1 MKLSKYFRTILV
13 FLSIFLISS
22 CTEINLSN
30 AAKTADTNLSSP
42 QFVSGIQGIIQSNLR
57 SQYRQLPQ
65 SLDKASFY
73 QVQIVIADDYQ
84 SMTGKQSIRYY
95 NNENSDLKEFYLQL
109 YPNAFGSYLKIKNI
123 SIDGIGV
130 QPLYMW
136 HDTAVKLNF
145 PVPLKPG
152 GEAVIQLDFELKVP
166 TDFTFSYGLFVY
178 ADEILSLYQFIP
190 LVPVYE
196 QDGWR
201 VYEPN
206 TIGDLTYTDSSFFEV
221 TVDAPQSLVMAA
233 SGTRVFQEVKNGRRL
248 EVFQAGPVRDFYL
261 AGSPNFQATTR
272 KWQDVVITS
281 YAPKENQSSS
291 DQVLSFA
298 ENALKIFSEEF
309 GPYPYTELDLVS
321 APMHNAYGMEY
332 SGIATISIDLYDP
345 HGREGVRSNL
355 EFTAAH
361 EIAHQWFFNMIGS
374 NQVMEPWLDEGMAQ
388 FASRL
393 YFLNTGGEQ
402 AAYQSEQSFHQRW
415 MRIQSQPIPIGQPV
429 AAYNERDYSAIIY
442 GRAPLFILA
451 LQESMGMD
459 AFEKFLSAYYQKF
472 LWGNVSTLDFR
483 AEAEKACQC
492 SLEDQFNDWLYAK

>member
-1 MKLSKYFRTILV
+1 MKLNKYFRIILV
-13 FLSIFLISS
+13 FLPIALISS
-22 CTEINLSN
+22 CTGINFSN
-30 AAKTADTNLSSP
+30 TAKTADTNMSSSK
-42 QFVSGIQGIIQSNLR
+42 FVSGIQGIIQSNLR

-73 QVQIVIADDYQ
+73 QVQIVIADDYR
-84 SMTGKQSIRYY
+84 SMTGKQSIRYC
-95 NNENSDLKEFYLQL
+95 NNEGSDLNDFYLQL
-109 YPNAFGSYLKIKNI
+109 YPNAFGPFLKIKQA
-123 SIDGIGV
+123 SINGIAI
-130 QPLYMW
+130 QPLLKW
-136 HDTAVKLNF
+136 NDTAAKLDF
-145 PVPLKPG
+145 PTPLKPG
-152 GEAVIQLDFELKVP
+152 DEAFIQLDFELKVP
-166 TDFTFSYGLFVY
+166 GDFTFSYGLFVY

-190 LVPVYE
+190 IIPVFE
-196 QDGWR
+196 QGNWR

-206 TIGDLTYTDSSFFEV
+206 TIGDLTYTDAAFFEV

-248 EVFQAGPVRDFYL
+248 EIFQAGPVRDFYL

-281 YAPKENQSSS
+281 YAPSDVQSSS

-309 GPYPYTELDLVS
+309 GPYPYNELDVIS

-332 SGIATISIDLYDP
+332 SGIVSISIDLYDP
-345 HGREGVRSNL
+345 EGRDRSRTNL
-355 EFTAAH
+355 EFTTAH

-374 NQVMEPWLDEGMAQ
+374 DQVMEPWLDEGMAQ

-393 YFLNTGGEQ
+393 YFLRTGGEQ

-451 LQESMGMD
+451 LQERLGRD
-459 AFEKFLSAYYQKF
+459 AFEKFLDAYYQKF
-472 LWGNVSTLDFR
+472 LWGNVSTVDFR

-492 SLEDQFNDWLYAK
+492 NLASQFNQWVYGE